1 MILGAILTYLPVRY
15 LCLSLP
21 LVGVLGKMKG
31 YVVMKI
37 SYGVVNTSSQLVPD
51 FVVDK
56 RVIEP
61 TSASF
66 EPVNLQEVTEKL

>member
-15 LCLSLP
+15 LCLFLP
-21 LVGVLGKMKG
+21 LVRVLGKMKG
-31 YVVMKI
+31 YVIMKI
-37 SYGVVNTSSQLVPD
+37 SYGIVNTSSQLVPD

-66 EPVNLQEVTEKL
+66 ELVNLQEVTEKL

>member
-15 LCLSLP
+15 LCLYLP
-21 LVGVLGKMKG
+21 LVRVLGKMKG
-31 YVVMKI
+31 YVIMKI
-37 SYGVVNTSSQLVPD
+37 SYGIVNTSSQLVPD

-61 TSASF
+61 ISASF
-66 EPVNLQEVTEKL
+66 ELVNLQEVTEKL

>member
-1 MILGAILTYLPVRY
+1 
-15 LCLSLP
+15 
-21 LVGVLGKMKG
+21 
-31 YVVMKI
+31 MKI
-37 SYGVVNTSSQLVPD
+37 SYGIVKTSSQLVPD

-66 EPVNLQEVTEKL
+66 ELVNLQEVTEKL

>member
-1 MILGAILTYLPVRY
+1 MILGAILTYLLVRY

-21 LVGVLGKMKG
+21 LVRVLGKMKG
-31 YVVMKI
+31 YVIMKI
-37 SYGVVNTSSQLVPD
+37 SYGIVNTSSQLVPD

-66 EPVNLQEVTEKL
+66 ELVNLQEVTEKL

>member
-1 MILGAILTYLPVRY
+1 
-15 LCLSLP
+15 
-21 LVGVLGKMKG
+21 MKG
-31 YVVMKI
+31 YVIMKI
-37 SYGVVNTSSQLVPD
+37 SYGIVKTSSQLVPD